1 MLAQLR
7 AAAVPIVQ
15 HSTDLTYLFPSL
27 AREDNFMFHFCR
39 NVVTADITRFIDN
52 RGHVRKKNCQPQA

>member
-1 MLAQLR
+1 M
-7 AAAVPIVQ
+7 PIVQ
-15 HSTDLTYLFPSL
+15 HSTDLTYLSPSL